1 MEGIR
6 IVNTK
11 TFEVTHVATAYD
23 PWIGEADALT
33 AYVPYK
39 DAWYVIGGH
48 WGEDRDSIYYVA
60 YSAPCEPTAAPLF
73 CLTSTPTGI
82 PTNGP
87 TSNPIPTSG
96 PTSNPTSAP
105 TGIPTNGP
113 TSNPTSA
120 PTGIPTNGPTSNPTS
135 ATYAPTRIPTNPTSA
150 PTRIPTNGPTSVPT
164 RIPTNPTSAPTPS
177 PTMRPTVAILS
188 TFCEDAM
195 EHTLMDM
202 NLVRTAMGFVV

>member
-11 TFEVTHVATAYD
+11 TFEVTHVATPYD

-33 AYVPYK
+33 VYVPYK

-48 WGEDRDSIYYVA
+48 WGYDRDSIYYVA
-60 YSAPCEPTAAPLF
+60 YSAPCEPTQAPLF

-87 TSNPIPTSG
+87 TSNPTSAPIGIPTSGPTSNPTSAPIGIPTSG

-105 TGIPTNGP
+105 TEMPTNGTTSNQPTNGP
-113 TSNPTSA
+113 TSDPS
-120 PTGIPTNGPTSNPTS
+120 
-135 ATYAPTRIPTNPTSA
+135 TNPSF
-150 PTRIPTNGPTSVPT
+150 VPT
-164 RIPTNPTSAPTPS
+164 DGITIT
-177 PTMRPTVAILS
+177 
-188 TFCEDAM
+188 
-195 EHTLMDM
+195 
-202 NLVRTAMGFVV
+202 TA